1 MEIWKDVKGY
11 EKLYQ
16 VSSLGK
22 AKRIA
27 GLSGGKKPRYI
38 KERLLT
44 NSFGEY
50 GYAVITLCKNGVCKN
65 FRKARLVAFT
75 FNEMDYNDRNYVVNH
90 IDFNRTND
98 QLNNLEIITQKQN
111 LKYSWENNRYS
122 HLKPIHLFY
131 KGKLYGFT
139 SQSKLSIML
148 GHKQGYIANRIR
160 IKKDTVTYVKD
171 NKYIKAKIFY

>member
-27 GLSGGKKPRYI
+27 GVSGGKKPRYI
-38 KERLLT
+38 KERLL
-44 NSFGEY
+44 NDSFGEY

-122 HLKPIHLFY
+122 HLKPIHLYY
-131 KGKLYGFT
+131 KGKVYGFK
-139 SQSKLSIML
+139 SQSKLSILL
-148 GHKQGYIANRIR
+148 GHKQGYIANIIR
-160 IKKDTVTYVKD
+160 EKKDTVTYVKD